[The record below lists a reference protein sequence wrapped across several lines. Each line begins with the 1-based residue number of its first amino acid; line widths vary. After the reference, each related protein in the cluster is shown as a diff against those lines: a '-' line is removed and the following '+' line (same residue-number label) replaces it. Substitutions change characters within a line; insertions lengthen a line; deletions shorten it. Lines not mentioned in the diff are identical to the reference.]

1 MSLLFVCL
9 FPRMVCYLIFQAV
22 LYDDKGSKL
31 DALHVHASDVVTGE
45 QLESD
50 RSGSPINR
58 EKTHTRT

>member
-1 MSLLFVCL
+1 
-9 FPRMVCYLIFQAV
+9 MVCYLIFQAV